1 MRELERRYTRI
12 PAEVRA
18 ESDGKTITGYAAM
31 FRKESSNLGGFV
43 EEIDP
48 AAFNKSK
55 GDGWPD
61 VLARY
66 NHDDNFLL
74 GTTHAGTLRLALD
87 EHGLTYE
94 VDPPKA
100 RADVLELVARGD
112 VTKSS
117 FAFRTFEDDWAQ
129 TDQGFPKRTLL
140 RVQLVDVAPV
150 NLPAYPD
157 TSAGLRSLARHVE
170 APYEDVREL
179 AERDELRRL
188 FTRTDN
194 RGPAPADPPRITP
207 EQARVRLLALR
218 NSPYGGQA

>member
-1 MRELERRYTRI
+1 MRELERRYTRL

-61 VLARY
+61 VMARY
-66 NHDDNFLL
+66 NHEDSYLL
-74 GTTHAGTLRLALD
+74 GTTAAGTLRLALD
-87 EHGLTYE
+87 ENGLAYDVT
-94 VDPPKA
+94 PPQA
-100 RADVLELVARGD
+100 RADVLELVERGD

-117 FAFRTFEDDWAQ
+117 FAFRTFEDDWTQ
-129 TDQGFPKRTLL
+129 TDQGFPKRILL

-157 TSAGLRSLARHVE
+157 TSVGLRSLARKMD
-170 APYEDVREL
+170 APYEDVRDL
-179 AERDELRRL
+179 AERDELRKL
-188 FTRTDN
+188 FTRTD
-194 RGPAPADPPRITP
+194 RPAPEQPPRITP
-207 EQARVRLLALR
+207 EQARVKLLALR
-218 NSPYGGQA
+218 NAPHEGQA